1 MADMTTPGGGQK
13 HPFDF
18 RISVQSLLIAVVGAI
33 AAATVAWYG
42 VIGRVS
48 ALEQRDREQEAHFT
62 RIERAMQEQRDDVR
76 QQLRDINGS
85 VKDTNQKIDG
95 LRDMLVQNSA
105 GARPDI
111 KRWSR

>member
-1 MADMTTPGGGQK
+1 MSNLIAPGGEHK
-13 HPFDF
+13 SPFDF
-18 RISVQSLLIAVVGAI
+18 RISVQSLLIAVIGAVVT
-33 AAATVAWYG
+33 ATVGWYG

-48 ALEQRDREQEAHFT
+48 ALEQRDREQEAHFA

-85 VKDTNQKIDG
+85 VKDTNAKIDS
-95 LRDMLVQNSA
+95 LRDMLIQNSA